1 MKTMIKN
8 AFVIALAT
16 SGVMMMNSCKKE
28 VETLPKAEKEKQFSA
43 TLPASNNQRIVLGMK
58 MQSMVMSLFSNNSNK
73 VLRVSGEMFDFPDC
87 ATVVWDSVSYP
98 QTISVDFNNIACQ
111 DTSDKTFSGTLD
123 VVLYGNDLKDP
134 GEYAITTF
142 HNVSIDGKIV
152 DGTMR
157 MEYSGKNGSGNDY
170 GSVNFNITT
179 SNKYQQVEMNGI
191 TDLSIESISPDQ
203 SRLLSITGTGSGTD
217 NDGFSYTQTITSPL
231 ILSDCDFFVEGIL
244 KLESPFFVTKFVDYG
259 DGTCD
264 SDAEVIQG
272 GSRTTVTLDE

>member
-16 SGVMMMNSCKKE
+16 SGIMMMNSCKKE

-58 MQSMVMSLFSNNSNK
+58 MQNLVMSLLGTKDKAN
-73 VLRVSGEMFDFPDC
+73 LRISSEVFDFPDC
-87 ATVVWDSVSYP
+87 AVVVKDTVSYP
-98 QTISVDFNNIACQ
+98 RTASVNLNTVACQ
-111 DTSDKTFSGTLD
+111 DTTDKVYTGTIDVTFWGDDFKTA
-123 VVLYGNDLKDP
+123 
-134 GEYAITTF
+134 GEYAIATF
-142 HNVSIDGKIV
+142 HNVTIDGKIV

-157 MEYSGKNGSGNDY
+157 MEYSGLNGSGNHY
-170 GSVNFNITT
+170 GVVNFNVTT
-179 SNKYQQVEMNGI
+179 SSKYQKVEMNGV
-191 TDLSIESISPDQ
+191 TDLLIESISPDE
-203 SRLLSITGTGSGTD
+203 SRLLSVTGTGSGID
-217 NDGFSYTQTITSPL
+217 NDGYSYTQTITSPL

-244 KLESPFFVTKFVDYG
+244 KLESPYFVTKFVDYG